1 VNKVDY
7 DKVLAYLVGI
17 ATFFNQLTGGLK
29 NISDMKNKQ
38 KKKRRPPN
46 KKKRRK

>member
-1 VNKVDY
+1 MDY
-7 DKVLAYLVGI
+7 DKSLAYLVGI
-17 ATFFNQLTGGLK
+17 ATFFNQLTGGIK

-38 KKKRRPPN
+38 KKKRRSPA

>member
-1 VNKVDY
+1 MDY

-17 ATFFNQLTGGLK
+17 ATFFNQLTSGLK

-38 KKKRRPPN
+38 KKKRRSPT

>member
-1 VNKVDY
+1 MDY

-17 ATFFNQLTGGLK
+17 ATFFNQLTSGLK

-38 KKKRRPPN
+38 KKKRRPST

>member
-1 VNKVDY
+1 MDY
-7 DKVLAYLVGI
+7 DKALAYLVGI

-38 KKKRRPPN
+38 KKKRRPPA
-46 KKKRRK
+46 KKKRRN